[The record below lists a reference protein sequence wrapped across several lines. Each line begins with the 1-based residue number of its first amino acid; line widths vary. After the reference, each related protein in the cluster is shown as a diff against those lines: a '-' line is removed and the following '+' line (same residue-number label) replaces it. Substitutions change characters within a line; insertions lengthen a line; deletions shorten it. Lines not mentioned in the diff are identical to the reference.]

1 MDRQNKIDA
10 IDNTGLAKTIYTTID
25 RDVWHFEKE
34 GNRKN
39 YEELARTFGIL
50 PDQIVRIDQI
60 HSDRYE
66 AVTHAQGGRFV
77 TYDSDVTGDALITN
91 EKGLLLC
98 TLQADCT
105 PVYILD
111 PMKKAVAM
119 IHSGWRGTAAK
130 ISVKT
135 LQGMQTHYGTDPAD
149 VIVGIGPCICE
160 KCYEVGAELKE
171 EFLKTY
177 LPEQTDRFFLP
188 EYAADGSIVK
198 GKYMLDVKEAIRV
211 SLAESGV
218 GSDRIFDCGHCT
230 YEEDSFPSYR
240 RQRANT
246 GRMLTGI
253 MLL

>member
-1 MDRQNKIDA
+1 MNKFYIDA
-10 IDNTGLAKTIYTTID
+10 IDKTGLAKTTYTTIE
-25 RDVWHFEKE
+25 RDVWHFDKE

-39 YEELARTFGIL
+39 YEELARLFDIT
-50 PDQIVRIDQI
+50 PDQIVRIDQV

-66 AVTHAQGGRFV
+66 AVTHALGGRFV
-77 TYDSDVTGDALITN
+77 TYDSDVKGDALITN

-105 PVYILD
+105 PVYMLD
-111 PMKKAVAM
+111 PVKKAIAM

-135 LQGMQTHYGTDPAD
+135 LQGMQEHYGTDPYD

-171 EFLKTY
+171 EFLKSYT
-177 LPEQTDRFFLP
+177 PEQTDRFFLP
-188 EYAADGSIVK
+188 EYTTDGSIVN
-198 GKYMLDVKEAIRV
+198 GKYMLDVKEAIRISLTELGV
-211 SLAESGV
+211 SP
-218 GSDRIFDCGHCT
+218 DRISDCGHCT
-230 YEEDSFPSYR
+230 FEEECFPSYR
-240 RQRANT
+240 RQRQNT